1 MYPLY
6 SLIEIVLIIAF
17 FALIIG
23 LIRPTIVIHWGEK
36 RTRGKVLLYYGL
48 GMIFLSIISGLIK
61 PEEIRK
67 QETQQRVERLQ
78 KQQEQEA
85 REQEQKEKE
94 RQQQLQQAQ
103 PILEKAKQQLNSAR
117 NAYTSGKFKNAI
129 ASAQQATNTL
139 KTISHISAPEIS
151 SLDNQAMSLITD
163 AREALANAPD
173 YILSANQL
181 YREYQN
187 NEVAAD
193 IKYKG
198 KIVLVSGTIHDIS
211 KDILGKPFIVIGG
224 SGFFDGAQCSFTRN
238 QESVLGRLSKGQH
251 VKIKGKVSGKFGHV
265 QVENCTLQ

>member
-1 MYPLY
+1 MHSLY
-6 SLIEIVLIIAF
+6 SLIEFVLIIAF

-23 LIRPTIVIHWGEK
+23 LIRPTIVIRWGEK

-61 PEEIRK
+61 PEEIK
-67 QETQQRVERLQ
+67 EQERQQRVERLQ
-78 KQQEQEA
+78 K
-85 REQEQKEKE
+85 EQEQKEQE

-129 ASAQQATNTL
+129 TSAQKATNTL
-139 KTISHISAPEIS
+139 KSISHVPEAS

-163 AREALANAPD
+163 ATEALANAPD
-173 YILSANQL
+173 YILSVNQL

-198 KIVLVSGTIHDIS
+198 KIVLISGTIHDIS

-265 QVENCTLQ
+265 QVEDCTLQ